1 MKKAIRVLVLGASV
15 TCALVFGGV
24 NAAQAQK
31 WPVLPKEFF
40 GGLTG
45 SGTDQHN
52 ACESRFGPLGSPGT
66 SSGGSGGAPAQSAP
80 AGGLGSDCQN
90 TRG

>member
-1 MKKAIRVLVLGASV
+1 MKKAIRVVVLGASV
-15 TCALVFGGV
+15 ACALLFGGV
-24 NAAQAQK
+24 NVAQAQK
-31 WPVLPKEFF
+31 WPVLPMEFF

-45 SGTDQHN
+45 SGTDQRN
-52 ACESRFGPLGSPGT
+52 ACESRFGPLGAPGT
-66 SSGGSGGAPAQSAP
+66 SSGGSSSTPAQPAP